1 MSAAA
6 LTTQQQLQMQQ
17 QALQQYQAL
26 QQQQQ
31 QQQQQV
37 APPPKPQQMQQ
48 QHAITYVTT
57 IRNRFANEP
66 ETYRAFL
73 RILHTYQK
81 EQKGIKDVLEQVSQ
95 LFADHPDLLMEF
107 TYFLPDSVQEQA
119 KERLQRAARES
130 EARRKAGITH
140 ASMGG
145 NMYGQQMGG
154 PGNMAGAKRRRW
166 AGDQQGGRGGPM
178 DGGRGR
184 GNNHVRK
191 VPGGGLRYGYAGPM
205 GGDDHNPNP
214 YQRPGGGGVDA
225 SKHGVGPTRA
235 VGGPYNPNQY
245 GAVNNNNNNLNA
257 NGLPRIPP
265 GLNGAKGQQ
274 QSFSYYSATAE
285 RRFFD
290 QAKDILSQNS
300 RETWNEFVKCL
311 DLFSSG
317 AINKA
322 DMLVLVKDLFGGLT
336 GHDLSDEFKRLL
348 SVRSEYEARGSDMW
362 YAVPLSEIDFTQ
374 CRKCTPSYRA
384 LPKDYPK
391 PVCSERNP
399 TEAAE
404 LNDTWVSIPIGSEES
419 YSFKHMR
426 KNQYEEALFKCEDE
440 RFEIDMIIDSNMST
454 IRLLE
459 PIEQEIN
466 QLTAME
472 DSEAV
477 NPNAGSSLSPKFN
490 FQLDKRNLTTVH
502 LNAITR
508 IYGEHGAEILDLLRK
523 NPVGTIPV
531 LLKRLKQKDSE
542 WRKARLEL
550 NKQWKDVIL
559 KNYEKSFDHRSFYFR
574 QQDKRIFNQKYLV
587 AEIKYAIEGSAMVLP
602 TDGKSSQQFAMPT
615 DEELKL
621 AELARSVTEE
631 LSPQL
636 KGMTPHLIMK
646 YDSHEYDV
654 HRDIYRLLCH
664 AAETTTATPFDKERQ
679 AALWRDMFRVF
690 FKLPTDFL
698 YAAST
703 TSHQEK
709 AGPSRAD
716 NLNVWLNGTRV
727 TTVYGSG
734 RIISHRATDNF
745 YQVQL
750 AYGMAY
756 LRPSTILGAEELSS
770 QALKVI
776 GVSNNATGT
785 ADSVYQGNVTPGTG
799 NLKEKAVK
807 SPSKL
812 FYGTQMAYIFLRL
825 HHIIYTR
832 LCFARQL
839 AKSESASMTSAH
851 PLATMDDASDDEIER
866 GPELLDSAGKPLL
879 GKGNVNRYSVYLGQL
894 YSLLSGAIDSSR
906 YEDSCRLLLGN
917 RCYVLYTLDK
927 VIAQTVKCLHAMA
940 NDDVV
945 HKLVGLFV
953 YHQSPQSLSARGSPE
968 LATSTLIGPTDV
980 DPEFYLNHVGAILS
994 HTMEDVY
1001 RMQLLVP
1008 SDSASP
1014 YIEIACQYIGNLNTT
1029 SNVSGSIDMKAPQ
1042 LVLEDDEEDEMAGD
1056 GDVGQ
1061 THARTSQT
1069 HSVSGESADSAM
1081 DVDENHEENDHE
1093 GADGGQ
1099 AMNDDDDDEDEDNSE
1114 SS

>member
-1 MSAAA
+1 MVPPGMNPGQVSMNMPMNMAGHPI
-6 LTTQQQLQMQQ
+6 
-17 QALQQYQAL
+17 

-31 QQQQQV
+31 QAMQQAQPQ
-37 APPPKPQQMQQ
+37 AQKPPQQMQQ

-140 ASMGG
+140 TSMMGG
-145 NMYGQQMGG
+145 MLYNQQMGMGIG
-154 PGNMAGAKRRRW
+154 PANMAGAKRRRW
-166 AGDQQGGRGGPM
+166 AADQGRGMGGPI

-184 GNNHVRK
+184 GNHIRK
-191 VPGGGLRYGYAGPM
+191 VPGGRRIGPDGM
-205 GGDDHNPNP
+205 EVDERGSYPKPVFQGGNYDPTKN
-214 YQRPGGGGVDA
+214 
-225 SKHGVGPTRA
+225 VGPPR
-235 VGGPYNPNQY
+235 VGGPFNQQF
-245 GAVNNNNNNLNA
+245 GPSST
-257 NGLPRIPP
+257 NGL
-265 GLNGAKGQQ
+265 AKVPSALAGTKVQQ

-290 QAKDILSQNS
+290 QAKEILTQNS
-300 RETWNEFVKCL
+300 RETWSEFVKCL

-317 AINKA
+317 AITKA

-336 GHDLSDEFKRLL
+336 GHDLFDEFKRLL
-348 SVRSEYEARGSDMW
+348 SVRSEYEARGSDLW

-391 PVCSERNP
+391 PICSERSP
-399 TEAAE
+399 TEAVE

-459 PIEQEIN
+459 PIEQEII
-466 QLTAME
+466 QLTAIE
-472 DSEAV
+472 DSEAA
-477 NPNAGSSLSPKFN
+477 NPNAGTSLSPKFN

-550 NKQWKDVIL
+550 NKQWKEVIL

-587 AEIKYAIEGSAMVLP
+587 SEIKYAIEGSDMILP

-615 DEELKL
+615 EEELKH
-621 AELARSVTEE
+621 AELARSVTAEHV
-631 LSPQL
+631 PQL
-636 KGMTPHLIMK
+636 KGMIPHLVMK
-646 YDSHEYDV
+646 YDSHEYDI
-654 HRDIYRLLCH
+654 HRDIYRLLSH
-664 AAETTTATPFDKERQ
+664 ASETTTATPFDKERQ

-698 YAAST
+698 YASSAT
-703 TSHQEK
+703 PLQEK
-709 AGPSRAD
+709 AGPARAD
-716 NLNVWLNGTRV
+716 NLNVWLSGTRV
-727 TTVYGSG
+727 ATVYGSG
-734 RIISHRATDNF
+734 RIISHRSADNF

-750 AYGMAY
+750 AYGIAF

-776 GVSNNATGT
+776 GVASTATSGT
-785 ADSVYQGNVTPGTG
+785 DTVYQGNVAPGTG
-799 NLKEKAVK
+799 NMKEKVVK
-807 SPSKL
+807 PPSKL
-812 FYGTQMAYIFLRL
+812 FFGTQMAYIFLRL

-851 PLATMDDASDDEIER
+851 PLASMEDASDDEMER
-866 GPELLDSAGKPLL
+866 RPELLDSAGKPLL

-940 NDDVV
+940 NDDIV

-968 LATSTLIGPTDV
+968 SATSTLIGPTDV
-980 DPEFYLNHVGAILS
+980 DPEFYLNHVAAILS

-1008 SDSASP
+1008 ADSASP
-1014 YIEIACQYIGNLNTT
+1014 YIEVACQYIGNLNTT
-1029 SNVSGSIDMKAPQ
+1029 SGVSSSIDTKAPQ
-1042 LVLEDDEEDEMAGD
+1042 LVLEDDEDDEMAGD
-1056 GDVGQ
+1056 GDGDAIGEKRSM
-1061 THARTSQT
+1061 TNQT
-1069 HSVSGESADSAM
+1069 HSVSGESADSAL
-1081 DVDENHEENDHE
+1081 DVEETRDDNEQE
-1093 GADGGQ
+1093 GVDAGH
-1099 AMNDDDDDEDEDNSE
+1099 AMNDDDDDNSE